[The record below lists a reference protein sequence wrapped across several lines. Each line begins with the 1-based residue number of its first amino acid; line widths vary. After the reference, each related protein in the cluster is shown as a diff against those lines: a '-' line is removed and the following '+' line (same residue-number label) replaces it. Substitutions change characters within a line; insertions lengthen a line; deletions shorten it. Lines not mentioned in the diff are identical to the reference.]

1 MVAAGSIGFP
11 SMAIVTLHG
20 IHKSFGSD
28 VVLDGLHLQLHAGE
42 KVGMIGANGS
52 GKSTI
57 LKLILGQ
64 FAPDLGE
71 VIKSKGLRIGYLPQE
86 STFDGNLTVW
96 QEIHTGLESMLR
108 IQQRIEQISHELA
121 DLQGN
126 ALQSRMKEYDRL
138 VHEFELAGGYQIE
151 TRVSTTLAALGFDPA
166 LYHVKTSAL
175 SGGQLSRLGLA
186 KVLMLET
193 DLLLLDEP
201 TNHLDLQAT
210 EWLERFLAG
219 YAGAA
224 VLISHDRYLL
234 DQIACR
240 IIEVENHQAYVW
252 TGNYST
258 YVQTRETVRLQQQ
271 REHTRRAEM
280 IERTLDFIARNKDQE
295 GMRGT
300 AKGRKTRLKRL
311 LKQNPDFLEK
321 PLEGKT
327 IQFSFAQAQRKG
339 DIVLR
344 CQDLRMAFGDL
355 VLFDGLGFDLLAG
368 ERLGVTGPNGTG
380 KSTLLKLAL
389 GQLTPSAGMIRL
401 GPNYTVGFLDQHG
414 DVLDPD
420 RTVLEEAVA
429 ANPALSPEQARSR
442 LGAFLLSGDDVFKR
456 TGDLSGGERNRL
468 MLCRLVLSS
477 PDVLILDEPTN
488 HLDIAS
494 REMLE
499 QALDEFEG
507 AMVVVSHDRYFLDR
521 VVDKLLVIGTD
532 ECGNRQLGRIEFVS
546 GDPVYSAYASL
557 VQRRRQQRE
566 QKEETQVS
574 APKKRRSS
582 SAQEKPRRKAPEEL
596 KRFNKY
602 TVDQI
607 EKSIMDLEQEIA
619 ELKERFGDSAV
630 YKNTPVLIQLQQ
642 DLAARTTELDLLY
655 RAYEFRSQ

>member
-1 MVAAGSIGFP
+1 
-11 SMAIVTLHG
+11 MAIVTLRG
-20 IHKSFGSD
+20 VHKSFGSD
-28 VVLDGLHLQLHAGE
+28 VVLDGLHLQLHSGE

-64 FAPDLGE
+64 IAPDLGE
-71 VIKSKGLRIGYLPQE
+71 VVKTKGLRIGYLPQE
-86 STFDGNLTVW
+86 STFDGDLTVW
-96 QEIHTGLESMLR
+96 QEIHTGLESLLR
-108 IQQRIEQISHELA
+108 TQQKIEQISHELA
-121 DLQGN
+121 DLQGG
-126 ALQSRMKEYDRL
+126 ALQTRMKEYDRL
-138 VHEFELAGGYQIE
+138 THEFELAGGYRIE

-166 LYHVKTSAL
+166 LYHLKTSAL

-186 KVLMLET
+186 KVLMMET

-234 DQIACR
+234 DRIACR

-252 TGNYST
+252 SGNYST
-258 YVQTRETVRLQQQ
+258 YAQTKETVRLQQQ

-311 LKQNPDFLEK
+311 LKANPDFLDK
-321 PLEGKT
+321 PMGEKT
-327 IQFSFAQAQRKG
+327 IQFSFAEAQRRG

-355 VLFDGLGFDLLAG
+355 VLFDGLAFDVLAG
-368 ERLGVTGPNGTG
+368 DRLGITGPNGTG

-389 GQLTPSAGMIRL
+389 GHLAPSAGMIRL

-414 DVLDPD
+414 DVLDPG
-420 RTVLEEAVA
+420 RTVLEEAIA

-442 LGAFLLSGDDVFKR
+442 LGAFLLVGDDVFKK
-456 TGDLSGGERNRL
+456 TCDLSGGERNRL

-507 AMVVVSHDRYFLDR
+507 AILVVSHDRYFLDR
-521 VVDKLLVIGTD
+521 VADRLLVIGTD
-532 ECGNRQLGRIEFVS
+532 PWGDRELGRIEFVS
-546 GDPVYSAYASL
+546 GDPAYSTYASL
-557 VQRRRQQRE
+557 VKRRLSQRQE
-566 QKEETQVS
+566 PDEPQVS
-574 APKKRRSS
+574 APKKRRPA
-582 SAQEKPRRKAPEEL
+582 SAQEKPRKRAPEDL

-607 EKSIMDLEQEIA
+607 EQMITALEQEIA
-619 ELKERFGDSAV
+619 EMKERFGDPAL
-630 YKNTPVLIQLQQ
+630 YKTPPLLAQLQQ
-642 DLAARTTELDLLY
+642 DLSAKTAELDLLY
-655 RAYEFRSQ
+655 RAYEFRAS